1 MSVLSLK
8 NKLVALPLKYGS
20 VGGIAVMVLFL
31 VLYFFG
37 NNPLLI
43 TNMVE
48 IFAYVL
54 VLALIMGLFILFALK
69 EFRDVHNNGEFH
81 FWQGMT
87 GGMICYLIISA
98 VSAIFILVMTVIID
112 PDLTTNYIEARIE
125 LMEEKQN
132 AMTERIGE
140 ERYLQVKSDIQ
151 QTTPSRLA
159 WDDFLKKSFLGL
171 FLTIVIS
178 IILRK

>member
-1 MSVLSLK
+1 MSFFSLK
-8 NKLVALPLKYGS
+8 NKLVALPIKYGL
-20 VGGIAVMVLFL
+20 VGGVAVLTLFL
-31 VLYFFG
+31 VLYFLQK
-37 NNPLLI
+37 NPLLV

-48 IFAYVL
+48 IFAYVIT
-54 VLALIMGLFILFALK
+54 LALIMGLFIFFALK

-87 GGMICYLIISA
+87 GGMICYLVISS
-98 VSAIFILVMTVIID
+98 VSALFIFVMTVIID
-112 PDLTTNYIEARIE
+112 PDLTTNYIEGRIE
-125 LMEEKQN
+125 LMEEKKIE
-132 AMTERIGE
+132 MVERIGE
-140 ERYLQVKSDIQ
+140 ERFQEVKTDILE
-151 QTTPSRLA
+151 TSPSRLV